1 MSSEY
6 IIHIDFSEMR
16 NEITK
21 LRGLD
26 GAIVKKIQVFVDSL
40 EETAASID
48 PAMKRETHDDERELW
63 REYQLLQRE
72 KLIVLDLAHE
82 WGYTKETVRGIN
94 PKLDILVKDAM
105 QELTDHIATLAE
117 THKAHIDILEI
128 YNTRKIEVLALIIT
142 AVVSYLAVWE
152 FFVRDLLVGLAF
164 PNDLSPS
171 LNYVVVVISLLPVFV
186 TVIWS
191 WAKRRSYF

>member
-6 IIHIDFSEMR
+6 IIHIDFTEIR
-16 NEITK
+16 NEILI

-26 GAIVKKIQVFVDSL
+26 EAILKKIQVFVDSL
-40 EETAASID
+40 EETTSNID

-72 KLIVLDLAHE
+72 KLTVLDLSHE
-82 WGYTKETVRGIN
+82 WGFIKETVRGIN
-94 PKLDILVKDAM
+94 PKLDILVKDAI
-105 QELTDHIATLAE
+105 QELKDHIATLAE

-142 AVVSYLAVWE
+142 AVISYLAVWE
-152 FFVRDLLVGLAF
+152 FFVRDLLVGITF
-164 PNDLSPS
+164 PNHFSPS
-171 LNYVVVVISLLPVFV
+171 LNYVIVLLSLFPIFI
-186 TVIWS
+186 TVGWA

>member
-1 MSSEY
+1 LNSEY
-6 IIHIDFSEMR
+6 IIHIDFAEMR

-26 GAIVKKIQVFVDSL
+26 EAMVKKIQVFVDSL

-48 PAMKRETHDDERELW
+48 PAMKRETHDDERELL

-72 KLIVLDLAHE
+72 KLIVLDLSHE
-82 WGYTKETVRGIN
+82 WEYIKETVRGIN
-94 PKLDILVKDAM
+94 PKLDILVKDAI

-152 FFVRDLLVGLAF
+152 FFVRDLLAGLAF
-164 PNDLSPS
+164 PNHLSPS
-171 LNYVVVVISLLPVFV
+171 LNYVIVVISLLPVFF
-186 TVIWS
+186 TVIWT

>member
-6 IIHIDFSEMR
+6 IIHIDFVEIR

-26 GAIVKKIQVFVDSL
+26 EAIVKKIQVFVDSL

-82 WGYTKETVRGIN
+82 WGYIKETVRGIN

-164 PNDLSPS
+164 PNHLSPS
-171 LNYVVVVISLLPVFV
+171 LNYVIVVISLLPVFV

>member
-1 MSSEY
+1 MNSEY
-6 IIHIDFSEMR
+6 IIHIDFAEMR
-16 NEITK
+16 NEITN

-26 GAIVKKIQVFVDSL
+26 EAIMKKIQVFVDSL
-40 EETAASID
+40 EKTAASID

-72 KLIVLDLAHE
+72 KLIVLDLSHE
-82 WGYTKETVRGIN
+82 WGYIKETVRGIN
-94 PKLDILVKDAM
+94 PKLDILIKDAI

-164 PNDLSPS
+164 PNHLSPG
-171 LNYVVVVISLLPVFV
+171 LNYVIVVISLLPVFV
-186 TVIWS
+186 TVIWT

>member
-1 MSSEY
+1 
-6 IIHIDFSEMR
+6 MR

-26 GAIVKKIQVFVDSL
+26 EAIVKKIQVFVDSL
-40 EETAASID
+40 EKTAASID

-72 KLIVLDLAHE
+72 KLIVLDLSHE
-82 WGYTKETVRGIN
+82 WGYIKETVRGIN
-94 PKLDILVKDAM
+94 PKLDILVKDAI
-105 QELTDHIATLAE
+105 QELTDHISTLAE

-164 PNDLSPS
+164 PNHLSPS
-171 LNYVVVVISLLPVFV
+171 LNYVIVVISLLPVFV
-186 TVIWS
+186 TIIWA